1 MKSFVYPMMSPL
13 CFSLVAK
20 ILQDRKILD
29 WLYSTGY
36 SLAHLPHL
44 KDFPRIKVDN
54 FNLTRVLLNWVPL
67 IKLKP
72 KSSPPDEC
80 PIRREKN
87 TFRAKKTSTLNQ
99 PNCLKCKKML
109 ATKLWLILVLN
120 IIVWEGGESFLDW
133 SQSKVKQKTFSI
145 QDYFRKL
152 LQIRSCIYDYL

>member
-44 KDFPRIKVDN
+44 KDFPLIKFDN

-87 TFRAKKTSTLNQ
+87 TFQSQEDVNTK
-99 PNCLKCKKML
+99 P
-109 ATKLWLILVLN
+109 TKLPEMQENAGNQVVIDFSFEHHRLRRWWKFPRLIT
-120 IIVWEGGESFLDW
+120 E
-133 SQSKVKQKTFSI
+133 QSKAENI
-145 QDYFRKL
+145 
-152 LQIRSCIYDYL
+152 

>member
-44 KDFPRIKVDN
+44 KDFPRIKFDN
-54 FNLTRVLLNWVPL
+54 FNLTRVLLNRVPL

-72 KSSPPDEC
+72 KSSPPNEC

-87 TFRAKKTSTLNQ
+87 TFQSQEDVNTK
-99 PNCLKCKKML
+99 P
-109 ATKLWLILVLN
+109 TKLPEMQENAGNQVVIDF
-120 IIVWEGGESFLDW
+120 SFEHHHLRRW
-133 SQSKVKQKTFSI
+133 
-145 QDYFRKL
+145 
-152 LQIRSCIYDYL
+152 

>member
-44 KDFPRIKVDN
+44 KDFPGIKFDN

-72 KSSPPDEC
+72 DEC

-87 TFRAKKTSTLNQ
+87 TFQSQEDVNTKPIKLPEMQENAGNQ
-99 PNCLKCKKML
+99 VVIDFSLEHHRLRRWWKFP
-109 ATKLWLILVLN
+109 WLIT
-120 IIVWEGGESFLDW
+120 E
-133 SQSKVKQKTFSI
+133 QSKAENI
-145 QDYFRKL
+145 
-152 LQIRSCIYDYL
+152 

>member
-1 MKSFVYPMMSPL
+1 MCWLTMKSFVYPMMSPF

-36 SLAHLPHL
+36 CLAHLPHL
-44 KDFPRIKVDN
+44 KDFPRIKSDN

-72 KSSPPDEC
+72 TSSPPDER

-87 TFRAKKTSTLNQ
+87 TFQSQEDVNTK
-99 PNCLKCKKML
+99 P
-109 ATKLWLILVLN
+109 TKLPEMQENAGNQVVIDFSFEHHHLRRWWKFPRLIT
-120 IIVWEGGESFLDW
+120 D
-133 SQSKVKQKTFSI
+133 QSKAENI
-145 QDYFRKL
+145 
-152 LQIRSCIYDYL
+152 